1 MYARWDMRIGFL
13 EKHQA
18 LKDLVGIIAF
28 IAAVLIGAA
37 LINLFLFR
45 SFSVSGPSMEPTL
58 YTNDRLIVNRVPVT
72 LAHIQ
77 AKDYIPERGQ
87 VIVFE
92 NPHYRPGLPDE
103 YVVKRVIGLPGERVT
118 IVGGVVKVYNE
129 QNPNGFE
136 VDKSWVGPT
145 SPTDGE
151 GLDQIV
157 PSNEIFAIGD
167 HREQGFSLDSRNGL
181 GTISFDD
188 IIGPVALRI
197 YPFTD
202 IRTF

>member
-1 MYARWDMRIGFL
+1 MRIGFL

-18 LKDLVGIIAF
+18 LKDLVGIIVF
-28 IAAVLIGAA
+28 IAAVIIGAW
-37 LINLFLFR
+37 LINLLLFR

-58 YTNDRLIVNRVPVT
+58 YTNDRLIVNRIPIT
-72 LAHIQ
+72 LAHLQ
-77 AKDYIPERGQ
+77 AKDYVPERGE

-103 YVVKRVIGLPGERVT
+103 FVVKRVIGLPGERVT
-118 IVGGVVKVYNE
+118 IVGGVVKVYN
-129 QNPNGFE
+129 QDHPDGFE

-145 SPTDGE
+145 SPTDGN

-157 PSNEIFAIGD
+157 PSGEIFVIGD
-167 HREQGFSLDSRNGL
+167 HRQEGFSLDSRNGL
-181 GTISFDD
+181 GTIPFED
-188 IIGPVALRI
+188 IIGPVAFRI
-197 YPFTD
+197 YPFTG